1 MTTPLSENSIPS
13 TPPSAHP
20 VSGFLRNAGKAI
32 YNLCETAVHTVRK
45 GYDNFHLRI
54 AEGNYRI
61 QPKSLWTL
69 ITGQGS
75 KPEIDVAVTKV
86 GGAMM
91 DTGRSFGKR
100 MMWASAIALVSMQA
114 MVWVAGGIAL
124 AGAGLFVLEYM
135 QSRRAGREVIREV
148 NFAGQQIEG
157 TRADLYHLHNAQEKI
172 MNLGGTFAQASMES
186 TSETIERIINS
197 VSDNAS
203 RVKVIDPG
211 RYNAGCEGY
220 EFSEPGIKLVKDR
233 PAPPAIFHAQTT
245 SAATTHA
252 LADMSVKST
261 FDAAAAYTPEEVAK
275 RFLALEEALPADAM
289 AKVSEARAQKA
300 RTAQVRA
307 A

>member
-1 MTTPLSENSIPS
+1 MTAPLPETSDPSTTPS
-13 TPPSAHP
+13 P
-20 VSGFLRNAGKAI
+20 VRGFLQRAGKHI
-32 YNLCETAVHTVRK
+32 YNICEKAVHGLRS
-45 GYDNFHLRI
+45 GYDNFHMRI

-75 KPEIDVAVTKV
+75 KPEVDVAVTKV

-135 QSRRAGREVIREV
+135 QSRRAGRETIREV
-148 NFAGQQIEG
+148 NFAGQQVEG

-186 TSETIERIINS
+186 TSETIERIIAS
-197 VSDNAS
+197 VSENAS
-203 RVKVIDPG
+203 RVKVVEPG
-211 RYNAGCEGY
+211 RYNAGCERY

-233 PAPPAIFHAQTT
+233 PAAPAIFHA
-245 SAATTHA
+245 AATTHA
-252 LADMSVKST
+252 LADMSVKNS
-261 FDAAAAYTPEEVAK
+261 FDAAAAYTPEEVAR

-289 AKVSEARAQKA
+289 AKVNEARAQKA
-300 RTAQVRA
+300 KTVQVRA

>member
-1 MTTPLSENSIPS
+1 MSSPSAEPTLPSQPS
-13 TPPSAHP
+13 TGKRIASFFTA
-20 VSGFLRNAGKAI
+20 AGKRLL
-32 YNLCETAVHTVRK
+32 NVTEDAVHNIRN
-45 GYDNFHLRI
+45 GYDNFHVTI

-61 QPKSLWTL
+61 KPKSLWTL

-75 KPEIDVAVTKV
+75 KPEIDIAATKF

-114 MVWVAGGIAL
+114 MVWVAAGIAL
-124 AGAGLFVLEYM
+124 AGAGLFVLEFM

-148 NFAGQQIEG
+148 NFAGQHIEG

-186 TSETIERIINS
+186 TSETIERVIDS
-197 VSDNAS
+197 VAEHAK
-203 RVKVIDPG
+203 RVKVVDSG
-211 RYNAGCEGY
+211 RYGAGCEAY

-233 PAPPAIFHAQTT
+233 PATPIVFQ
-245 SAATTHA
+245 SATTHA
-252 LADMSVKST
+252 LADMSVKNT
-261 FDAAAAYTPEEVAK
+261 FDAAAAYSPEEVAR
-275 RFLALEEALPADAM
+275 RFLALEEALPPEAM
-289 AKVSEARAQKA
+289 SKVNEARTQKKPA
-300 RTAQVRA
+300 ARA

>member
-1 MTTPLSENSIPS
+1 MTAPLTENTDPS
-13 TPPSAHP
+13 TLPANPIA
-20 VSGFLRNAGKAI
+20 GFLRSTGKAL
-32 YNLCETAVHTVRK
+32 YKLCENAVHAVRA

-69 ITGQGS
+69 LTGQGS
-75 KPEIDVAVTKV
+75 KPEVDVAVTKV

-124 AGAGLFVLEYM
+124 AGAGLFVLEFM

-148 NFAGQQIEG
+148 NFAGQQVEG

-186 TSETIERIINS
+186 TSETIARIISS
-197 VSDNAS
+197 VGDNAK

-211 RYNAGCEGY
+211 RYNAGCDGY

-233 PAPPAIFHAQTT
+233 PAAPVIFNAP
-245 SAATTHA
+245 ATTHA
-252 LADMSVKST
+252 LADMSVKNT
-261 FDAAAAYTPEEVAK
+261 FDAAAAYTPEEVAR
-275 RFLALEEALPADAM
+275 RFLALEEALPPDAM
-289 AKVSEARAQKA
+289 AKVNEARAQKA
-300 RTAQVRA
+300 KTAQARA